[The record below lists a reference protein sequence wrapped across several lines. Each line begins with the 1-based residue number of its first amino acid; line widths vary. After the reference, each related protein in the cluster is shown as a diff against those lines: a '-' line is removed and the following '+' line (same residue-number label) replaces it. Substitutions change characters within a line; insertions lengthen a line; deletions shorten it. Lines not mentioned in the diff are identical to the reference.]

1 MCKNEGRGGSRAVY
15 TMCKKT
21 SDLAEDGFPW
31 LTLTLQFFTFYL
43 CASNNRLVSDH
54 YNLLPFGVSQ
64 LWDFEI
70 IGIVVNALGEK

>member
-1 MCKNEGRGGSRAVY
+1 
-15 TMCKKT
+15 MCKKT
-21 SDLAEDGFPW
+21 SDLAEDGFLW